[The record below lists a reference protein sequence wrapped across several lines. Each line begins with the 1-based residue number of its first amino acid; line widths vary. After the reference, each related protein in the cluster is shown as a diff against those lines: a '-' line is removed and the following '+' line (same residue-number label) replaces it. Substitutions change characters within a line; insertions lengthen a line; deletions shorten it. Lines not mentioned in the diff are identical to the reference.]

1 MAENHTLG
9 GRRVSALDPAR
20 KGLPVVPFSVM
31 AEIVA
36 QAGALIVAP
45 GLALVSLSEV
55 RAHRWVPYGRG
66 GVLEIRGER
75 DGVDPHLVHVTL
87 HHTQAE
93 ESPGSDRGRL
103 VYQGTARFAE
113 KPLEPIAA
121 SEFELAH
128 PRASKF
134 TAERLYG
141 EQWLFH
147 GPPMQA
153 LTEVGLVSQEGISG
167 AIAVLPLAGL
177 TRVAEPVFYT
187 HPIALDTFTH
197 LLGCWGLDCLEQGDV
212 IFPLRMGELSIHGA
226 APATGTTVTCRIQ
239 VREVEQ
245 HCVRVDAELVRPDGL
260 VWMRISDWED
270 WRFHWPARYRDVFRS
285 PDTILIGEELPIP
298 GAAPRDI
305 IAVWL
310 APPGDMARPV
320 WRDVL
325 EQIQLG
331 PEEQAACLALGG
343 PETERTHRLWG
354 RIAAKEAARRL
365 WLAAGDPP
373 RYPADLAIID
383 DHGRPRLRDLARPE
397 RNDLPAVSIAH
408 TEGIVV
414 ALAARDP
421 ETPVGIG
428 IEPVCERSEESDPLA
443 LTDEEVSMLPSG
455 CGDNPMRVDRPVPGG
470 QAGGHQG
477 ERPELGGRPGCRQ
490 GGRGRCRHGRSARLA
505 ARRPRIGAAGP

>member
-1 MAENHTLG
+1 MLGFLSTMNDFLSTQQQVMQAYLLGGRGTVAGESHEDPRPGPWIGTIREWEPGRRVVSRLALDGADDPVAENHTLG

-45 GLALVSLSEV
+45 GLVLESLSDV

-87 HHTQAE
+87 HHAQAE

-113 KPLEPIAA
+113 QPLEPIAA

-153 LTEVGLVSQEGISG
+153 LTEVGPVSQDGISG

-177 TRVAEPVFYT
+177 TRVAEPVFHT

-212 IFPLRMGELSIHGA
+212 IFPLRMGKLSIHGR
-226 APATGTTVTCRIQ
+226 C
-239 VREVEQ
+239 
-245 HCVRVDAELVRPDGL
+245 
-260 VWMRISDWED
+260 
-270 WRFHWPARYRDVFRS
+270 
-285 PDTILIGEELPIP
+285 
-298 GAAPRDI
+298 
-305 IAVWL
+305 
-310 APPGDMARPV
+310 
-320 WRDVL
+320 
-325 EQIQLG
+325 
-331 PEEQAACLALGG
+331 
-343 PETERTHRLWG
+343 
-354 RIAAKEAARRL
+354 
-365 WLAAGDPP
+365 
-373 RYPADLAIID
+373 
-383 DHGRPRLRDLARPE
+383 
-397 RNDLPAVSIAH
+397 
-408 TEGIVV
+408 
-414 ALAARDP
+414 ARD
-421 ETPVGIG
+421 GH
-428 IEPVCERSEESDPLA
+428 ERHLPDP
-443 LTDEEVSMLPSG
+443 
-455 CGDNPMRVDRPVPGG
+455 
-470 QAGGHQG
+470 
-477 ERPELGGRPGCRQ
+477 
-490 GGRGRCRHGRSARLA
+490 
-505 ARRPRIGAAGP
+505 GP